1 MKASG
6 LIAGLAFAAFTAGP
20 LAAQAE
26 TVSGKIVDLATYVT
40 RDHNMDA
47 MHASMPSTS
56 SGSMHEGAMMMPHA
70 CPPTLGLV
78 TNNGGGLY
86 LLVTQMGTKTVETLC
101 KKLDKNVTVNGT
113 TYEKSGLRALL
124 VSATP

>member
-6 LIAGLAFAAFTAGP
+6 LIAGLAFAAFVAGP
-20 LAAQAE
+20 VAARAE

-47 MHASMPSTS
+47 MHASMPSKS
-56 SGSMHEGAMMMPHA
+56 SGSMHEGAMMPHA

-86 LLVTQMGTKTVETLC
+86 LLVTQMGTKTAETLC
-101 KKLDKNVTVNGT
+101 KKLDKNVTLSGT
-113 TYEKSGLRALL
+113 TYEKNGLQALL

>member
-6 LIAGLAFAAFTAGP
+6 LTAGLAVAAFAVMP

-47 MHASMPSTS
+47 MHASMRGKS
-56 SGSMHEGAMMMPHA
+56 SAMMHEGTMMTRA
-70 CPPTLGLV
+70 CPSTLGLV
-78 TNNGGGLY
+78 TNNGVGLY
-86 LLVTQMGTKTVETLC
+86 LLVTQMGTKTAETLC
-101 KKLDKNVTVNGT
+101 KNLDKNVTVSGT
-113 TYEKSGLRALL
+113 TYEKSGVRALL
-124 VSATP
+124 VSSTQ